1 MIKFSLNKKFV
12 PHDPILLMELRRSI
26 EITSTSTSTL
36 DSFSWVQNDPI
47 CVLHMQC
54 NHTQLLLLCTNTDTD
69 HHMQNRVMGPAFLV
83 HTNCA
88 LWYVRYPFLFSILR
102 NNISLIKLSHHHQ
115 RYNNH
120 KQQDFFNII
129 LWYLFNIL
137 KTSCININ
145 VI

>member
-69 HHMQNRVMGPAFLV
+69 HHKQNRVMGPAFLV
-83 HTNCA
+83 QTNCS
-88 LWYVRYPFLFSILR
+88 LWYVRYSFLFSILR
-102 NNISLIKLSHHHQ
+102 NNISLIKLSHHQ

-120 KQQDFFNII
+120 KQQHFFNII
-129 LWYLFNIL
+129 L
-137 KTSCININ
+137 S
-145 VI
+145 